1 MELSATIKT
10 MYENGLSMQDMW
22 ETFKS
27 TFIKDIES
35 TIPSKSF
42 KGKTSPPWL
51 NSRLKKMQRRKRR
64 LYHQAKRT
72 SNWSNYRHYQKE
84 CKRAHRRAE
93 WSFVNE
99 TIEKGLSEN
108 NSKPFWCYVKSK
120 NEDNMG
126 ISPLLSAGKLV
137 SDSVHKAKL
146 LVNQFSSVFTKDDG
160 NPSPHVSRYVN
171 EPINNLTIRGRHSET
186 PK

>member
-1 MELSATIKT
+1 MNQLFHQSPLKEKRHHHGSTAGLRKCSDEKEDSTIK
-10 MYENGLSMQDMW
+10 L
-22 ETFKS
+22 
-27 TFIKDIES
+27 
-35 TIPSKSF
+35 
-42 KGKTSPPWL
+42 
-51 NSRLKKMQRRKRR
+51 
-64 LYHQAKRT
+64 KRT

-93 WSFVNE
+93 WSYVNE

-126 ISPLLSAGKLV
+126 ISPLLSVGKLV
-137 SDSVHKAKL
+137 SDSAHKVKL